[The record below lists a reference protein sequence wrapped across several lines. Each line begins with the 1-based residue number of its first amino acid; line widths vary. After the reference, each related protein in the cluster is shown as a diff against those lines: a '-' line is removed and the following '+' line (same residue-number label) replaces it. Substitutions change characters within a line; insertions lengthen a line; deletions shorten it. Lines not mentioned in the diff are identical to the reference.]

1 MTCGSCLCCKHIINL
16 VTGVSRLPVLG
27 CGMTFHPDCP
37 LTPQTISEIS
47 FIWPVKKWH
56 GYLTGARCRLAYG
69 PADTTATH
77 CLLVPYNP
85 HWFNLLVPVHPSS
98 PVQRTI
104 KRVCVCVCVRARARA
119 FVRGC
124 ACVCIQ
130 TKTYQSVHQSVHLSI
145 IRPVCRSVTSAV
157 AMC

>member
-1 MTCGSCLCCKHIINL
+1 MHLSRACGSCLCCKHILNL

-85 HWFNLLVPVHPSS
+85 HWFNLLVPVHPGS

-104 KRVCVCVCVRARARA
+104 KRVCVCV
-119 FVRGC
+119 RGC
-124 ACVCIQ
+124 VCVCVCVYKQKLINLSINPFICLSLG
-130 TKTYQSVHQSVHLSI
+130 QSVGL
-145 IRPVCRSVTSAV
+145 
-157 AMC
+157 

>member
-1 MTCGSCLCCKHIINL
+1 LCCKHVINL
-16 VTGVSRLPVLG
+16 VTGVSRPPVLG

-69 PADTTATH
+69 PSDTTATH

-85 HWFNLLVPVHPSS
+85 HWFNLLVPVHPGS

-104 KRVCVCVCVRARARA
+104 KRVCVCVCVRA
-119 FVRGC
+119 C
-124 ACVCIQ
+124 ACVCVCVRACVCVCVRACVCVY
-130 TKTYQSVHQSVHLSI
+130 TNKNLSI
-145 IRPVCRSVTSAV
+145 CPSIRSSVYH
-157 AMC
+157 